1 MKVIEIVIS
10 QGLLKKAEVVF
21 NEGLYIKKSYE
32 PSGTTIPYFILELI
46 RQKEKLDLGN
56 EFYTSNFGENV
67 FSYTNVSMPQN
78 FNSNDEFFYMIFP
91 NGTDI
96 HNVYHENIKYLFDG
110 SLNNKIPG
118 YKLLG
123 NFKGMNLVDLDA
135 LIYKVEQTDVS
146 SMVKNKITGNK
157 YSEVIESFVGL
168 NSQYGLTAINFMKS
182 SQDFVVNKNENR
194 FFNYFFNIPDE
205 TGKLTNFKIKV
216 SLINASV
223 VTGSGKKAKIET
235 CLISHLL
242 AYINNKD
249 VTFSFFE
256 GLNIKFKD
264 TKLDSFS
271 SLPDNL
277 EEVIR
282 KSLMV

>member
-96 HNVYHENIKYLFDG
+96 HNVYHENIKYLFD
-110 SLNNKIPG
+110 
-118 YKLLG
+118 
-123 NFKGMNLVDLDA
+123 
-135 LIYKVEQTDVS
+135 
-146 SMVKNKITGNK
+146 
-157 YSEVIESFVGL
+157 
-168 NSQYGLTAINFMKS
+168 
-182 SQDFVVNKNENR
+182 
-194 FFNYFFNIPDE
+194 
-205 TGKLTNFKIKV
+205 
-216 SLINASV
+216 ASV
-223 VTGSGKKAKIET
+223 
-235 CLISHLL
+235 
-242 AYINNKD
+242 N
-249 VTFSFFE
+249 
-256 GLNIKFKD
+256 
-264 TKLDSFS
+264 
-271 SLPDNL
+271 
-277 EEVIR
+277 
-282 KSLMV
+282 